1 MAHTSTRIYIDTD
14 TDPDTGISINDAQV
28 VLPDSSNDIGNLER
42 SSNINK
48 WAKYKPIRYYTMDGN
63 TKVPY
68 LGILT
73 DAMRKGTVIDNNA
86 GIYYGLQLS
95 DVQITQ
101 DTSTWDNIHDSDFTY
116 LPPRG
121 FSQGEAFRFHDW
133 DGYSS
138 SAVPNP
144 YASFNSAGTITGYY
158 DSVNGITGI
167 TVGYSESNQTG
178 VDLSDILIASENKQA
193 ALAEMYPCIIIDGY
207 ITALGFEDDPD
218 HAPRPL
224 YFEDSYTSGTWMVD
238 MTKLV
243 YSNHPTA
250 SPWTSAQTG
259 LTATIVLLR
268 SASSSGISLDTLGT
282 QDLSQYWIDCSD
294 SILSNY
300 TPIALPGAV
309 GIDLTLITSATG
321 LILTPAS
328 VSGDSSTNTI
338 TATFDIQRLG
348 TTEMGS
354 GSLTASIIV
363 NNSPVDTCSKS
374 VLVTSSAVQ
383 ASATLTCGE
392 GSGYDFQNTASLV
405 RGATYRV
412 MLDITSSPGSN
423 RRVDS
428 FDFVAS

>member
-1 MAHTSTRIYIDTD
+1 MAHTSTRIYIDISTN
-14 TDPDTGISINDAQV
+14 PDTGISINDAQV
-28 VLPDSSNDIGNLER
+28 VLPDNSNDIGNLER

-48 WAKYKPIRYYTMDGN
+48 WAKYKPIRYYTMSGN

-95 DVQITQ
+95 DVQVTQ
-101 DTSTWDNIHDSDFTY
+101 DTATWDNIHDSDFTY

-138 SAVPNP
+138 NAVPNP

-167 TVGYSESNQTG
+167 TVGYSEANQTG

-193 ALAEMYPCIIIDGY
+193 ALAQMYPCIIIDGY
-207 ITALGFEDDPD
+207 ITALGFEDDPN

-224 YFEDSYTSGTWMVD
+224 YYQNSYTSGTWMVD

-243 YSNHPTA
+243 YSNHPTTR
-250 SPWTSAQTG
+250 PWTSAQTG

-268 SASSSGISLDTLGT
+268 SSSSSGIALDRLGT

-294 SILSNY
+294 SILSSY
-300 TPIALPGAV
+300 TPIALPGAIGV
-309 GIDLTLITSATG
+309 TVNLITSVTGLVVTPTGATG
-321 LILTPAS
+321 ES
-328 VSGDSSTNTI
+328 SGNTI

-348 TTEMGS
+348 STVTGRAT
-354 GSLTASIIV
+354 LTASMIV
-363 NNSPVDTCSKS
+363 GNSPVDTCEKNI
-374 VLVTSSAVQ
+374 LFASSATQTSVTITCGIGTEFDLQ
-383 ASATLTCGE
+383 DTYLMRGSSYKILLDVTATPGNNQRSATFE
-392 GSGYDFQNTASLV
+392 FTAS
-405 RGATYRV
+405 
-412 MLDITSSPGSN
+412 
-423 RRVDS
+423 
-428 FDFVAS
+428 

>member
-1 MAHTSTRIYIDTD
+1 MAHTSTRIYIDASTN
-14 TDPDTGISINDAQV
+14 PDTGISINDAQV

-48 WAKYKPIRYYTMDGN
+48 WAKYKPIRYYTMSGN

-138 SAVPNP
+138 NAVPNP

-167 TVGYSESNQTG
+167 TVGYSEANQTG
-178 VDLSDILIASENKQA
+178 VDLSDILIASENKQV

-207 ITALGFEDDPD
+207 ITALGFEDDPN

-224 YFEDSYTSGTWMVD
+224 YYQNSYTSGTWMVD

-243 YSNHPTA
+243 YSNHPTTR
-250 SPWTSAQTG
+250 PWTSAQTG

-268 SASSSGISLDTLGT
+268 SSSSSGIALDRLGT
-282 QDLSQYWIDCSD
+282 QDLSQYWINCSD
-294 SILSNY
+294 SILSSY
-300 TPIALPGAV
+300 TPIALPGAIGV
-309 GIDLTLITSATG
+309 NVNLITSATG
-321 LILTPAS
+321 LIFTPTGA
-328 VSGDSSTNTI
+328 SGDSSTNTI
-338 TATFDIQRLG
+338 TATFDVQYLG
-348 TTEMGS
+348 TTSMGY
-354 GSLTASIIV
+354 GDLTASIIV
-363 NNSPVDTCSKS
+363 GN
-374 VLVTSSAVQ
+374 SAVDSCTKRVPATSPTSQ
-383 ASATLTCGE
+383 TSVTLTCGE
-392 GSGYDFQNTASLV
+392 GSQYDFKNTAAIM
-405 RGATYRV
+405 RGSSYRI
-412 MLDITSSPGSN
+412 MLDITGKPGDN
-423 RRVDS
+423 QRVDTY
-428 FDFVAS
+428 DFIAS

>member
-1 MAHTSTRIYIDTD
+1 MAHTSTRIYIDTS
-14 TDPDTGISINDAQV
+14 TNPDTGISINDAQV
-28 VLPDSSNDIGNLER
+28 VLPDNSNDIGNLER

-48 WAKYKPIRYYTMDGN
+48 WAKYKPIRYYTMSGN

-101 DTSTWDNIHDSDFTY
+101 DTATWDNIHDSDFTY

-138 SAVPNP
+138 NAVPNP

-167 TVGYSESNQTG
+167 TVGYSEANQTG

-193 ALAEMYPCIIIDGY
+193 ALAQMYPCIIIDGY
-207 ITALGFEDDPD
+207 ITALGFEDDAN

-224 YFEDSYTSGTWMVD
+224 YYQNSYTSGTWMVD

-268 SASSSGISLDTLGT
+268 SSSSSGIALDRLGT

-294 SILSNY
+294 SILSSY
-300 TPIALPGAV
+300 TPIALPGAIGV
-309 GIDLTLITSATG
+309 NVNLITSVTG
-321 LILTPAS
+321 LILTPSGAS
-328 VSGDSSTNTI
+328 CSNNVV
-338 TATFDIQRLG
+338 TATFDVEKLG
-348 TTEMGS
+348 TTERGS
-354 GSLTASIIV
+354 GALTADI
-363 NNSPVDTCSKS
+363 
-374 VLVTSSAVQ
+374 LVGGSAVDSCQ
-383 ASATLTCGE
+383 KTVMVPTNASTASVTMTCGE
-392 GSGYDFQNTASLV
+392 GNDFENIPSFVSGQSYTIRLDVTATPGNNRRFGTFTFTAS
-405 RGATYRV
+405 
-412 MLDITSSPGSN
+412 
-423 RRVDS
+423 
-428 FDFVAS
+428 

>member
-1 MAHTSTRIYIDTD
+1 MAHTSTRIYIDTS
-14 TDPDTGISINDAQV
+14 TNPDTGISINDAQV

-48 WAKYKPIRYYTMDGN
+48 WAKYKPIRYYTMSGN
-63 TKVPY
+63 IKVPY

-138 SAVPNP
+138 NAVPNP
-144 YASFNSAGTITGYY
+144 YASFNSSGTITGYY

-167 TVGYSESNQTG
+167 SVGYVDTNLTG
-178 VDLSDILIASENKQA
+178 VDLSDILIGSENKQS
-193 ALAEMYPCIIIDGY
+193 ALSQMYPCIIIDGY
-207 ITALGFEDDPD
+207 ITALGFEDDAN

-224 YFEDSYTSGTWMVD
+224 YYQNSYTSGTWMVD

-259 LTATIVLLR
+259 LTATIVLLM
-268 SASSSGISLDTLGT
+268 SSSSSGISLDALGT

-294 SILSNY
+294 SILSSY
-300 TPIALPGAV
+300 TPIALPGAIGV
-309 GIDLTLITSATG
+309 NVNLITSVTGLVVTPTGATG
-321 LILTPAS
+321 ES
-328 VSGDSSTNTI
+328 SGNTI
-338 TATFDIQRLG
+338 TATFDVQRLG
-348 TTEMGS
+348 STEFGRAT
-354 GSLTASIIV
+354 LTASMIV
-363 NNSPVDTCSKS
+363 GNSAVDTCEKTILFS
-374 VLVTSSAVQ
+374 TSDTQ
-383 ASATLTCGE
+383 ASVTITCGL
-392 GSGYDFQNTASLV
+392 GTGYDLQYTSLMHGGNYKILLDVTATPGNNQRSATFEFTAS
-405 RGATYRV
+405 
-412 MLDITSSPGSN
+412 
-423 RRVDS
+423 
-428 FDFVAS
+428 